1 MIAILS
7 FTVYPTPVSKILN
20 PSKQTTKSFDGCS
33 TISDGGSNSVLP
45 SLGGAG
51 VGEVVSIIST
61 T

>member
-1 MIAILS
+1 MLS
-7 FTVYPTPVSKILN
+7 FTVYPTPVSRILN

-33 TISDGGSNSVLP
+33 AIPSDGQSNSVLP

-51 VGEVVSIIST
+51 GVVVKIIST